1 MRIKDK
7 VFGKLPEKK
16 RERIDKTF
24 RVLRVIK
31 NVICWTLIVVL
42 VFAVITFLLTRVSGG
57 TPSLFGYTVQRVTT
71 GSMQPELMVGDVILS
86 KKVDDVMTLEVD
98 DIITFKGGSQFGNDV
113 NVTHRVVV
121 APQEENDTIMLQ
133 TKGDANDVADN
144 PISADRVQ
152 SKYICKIGFLSKLYD
167 LFLSPW
173 GLIIF
178 IALLLFIF
186 FDELVNI
193 IRIATH
199 TLPEDKEE
207 SIVEIIERLQR
218 EDAEKAEAERKKREQ
233 LSRDM
238 VEIMANSEEEE
249 HVGTDEN

>member
-86 KKVDDVMTLEVD
+86 KKVD

-207 SIVEIIERLQR
+207 SIGEIIERLQR